1 MTDPTSPASDLTG
14 RTVGVTAD
22 RRSSDQAVMFARLGA
37 EVIQAPVLST
47 VKVPDAEGLHRV
59 TLQLVD
65 DPPDFV
71 IANTGVGMRTWLECA
86 AGWGLDDRLRAVLS
100 LARVA
105 ARGPK
110 AAGALT
116 SAGLSAWWRSGS
128 EQLGE
133 VVERL
138 TAEGLPGR
146 TVAFQLHGDDGA
158 DVVRRL
164 EESGATVVPVPVYEW
179 APPAD
184 PAPVQTLIERCVAA
198 TVDAV
203 TFTAG
208 LQVAALL
215 DAATD
220 AGRRDELLDA
230 FNGGQVVA
238 GCIGPVCAGAATESG
253 IRAPVVPAHWRLG
266 SLVKAVA
273 AEVATRPR
281 RR

>member
-1 MTDPTSPASDLTG
+1 MADPTSPAGELVG

-47 VKVPDAEGLHRV
+47 VKVPDPEGLRRV
-59 TLQLVD
+59 TLQLAD

-71 IANTGVGMRTWLECA
+71 IANTGVGMRTWLERA
-86 AGWGLDDRLRAVLS
+86 GGWGLDDRLRAGLS
-100 LARVA
+100 SARIA

-116 SAGLSAWWRSGS
+116 SVGLRSWWRSGS

-138 TAEGLPGR
+138 AAEGLAGR

-164 EESGATVVPVPVYEW
+164 EESGATVVRVPVYEW

-184 PAPVQTLIERCVAA
+184 PAPVRVLVERCVAA

-208 LQVAALL
+208 PQVAALL
-215 DAATD
+215 DAAAG

-230 FNGGQVVA
+230 FNGGRVVA
-238 GCIGPVCAGAATESG
+238 GCIGPVCAGAATAAG
-253 IRAPVVPAHWRLG
+253 IEAPVVPAHWRLG
-266 SLVKAVA
+266 SLVKVVA
-273 AEVATRPR
+273 AEVARRPR